1 MRAIHAL
8 TGLCLASCLVPSSQ
22 AFAAAKQDLA
32 LTQRHKFDIHVQPLS
47 SALRQLSTQSG
58 VRILFPYDEVAAIRS
73 RRIQGWLS
81 TQEALGRLL
90 AGTDLKMEQA
100 GAGVIALAAPA
111 NRSAARRSPLSLQ
124 FAQAGTAGSVAPS
137 RLRNRKKQRK

>member
-111 NRSAARRSPLSLQ
+111 NRSAARRSSSL
-124 FAQAGTAGSVAPS
+124 A
-137 RLRNRKKQRK
+137 